1 MAGKHIQLYLVILPI
16 PSFWKLKYCAVQY
29 CLIILKRKEVKEI
42 ELVARDSVAFIARN
56 YYGIG
61 SI

>member
-29 CLIILKRKEVKEI
+29 CLIILERKEVKHI
-42 ELVARDSVAFIARN
+42 ALVARDSVAFIARN
-56 YYGIG
+56 
-61 SI
+61 

>member
-1 MAGKHIQLYLVILPI
+1 MAGKHIQLYYQSHK
-16 PSFWKLKYCAVQY
+16 SFWKLKYCAVQY
-29 CLIILKRKEVKEI
+29 CLIILKRKEVKQI
-42 ELVARDSVAFIARN
+42 VLVARDSVAFIGRN